1 MWNSLFLKN
10 SLGIYGT
17 NCLFNIFGLVVSYFW
32 NNYENIFFSITI
44 LALTK
49 NSLVFK
55 PYTIEFCNDG
65 VLDTFKLYIK
75 FVVTYKYWYII
86 TMFTTNHYPNYTL
99 TNDHEHLK
107 ESNNV
112 TFKNEIFDL

>member
-17 NCLFNIFGLVVSYFW
+17 NCLFNIFGLGY
-32 NNYENIFFSITI
+32 
-44 LALTK
+44 K

-75 FVVTYKYWYII
+75 IVVTYKYWFII

-107 ESNNV
+107 E
-112 TFKNEIFDL
+112 K